1 MPEELSEIP
10 ESYLPTNVHLLHKE
24 KREKIFHQTMDKILD
39 KILVRFWD
47 LEDDQ
52 SSLILDLKVN
62 IQSNEFLIQAP
73 VQNGYA
79 KLNLRKGKENRI
91 TIIQIPIALL
101 TIGKS
106 VQLTVNGVIVTA
118 TRINK
123 ETDDIQNYSLCF
135 LQYVF
140 LIWNFM
146 DAIKEGDILRTN
158 VCLKTMIPLFY
169 CHSELSKYLAEC
181 IDYIQK
187 TEILLSTKMSMK
199 VRASSFIN
207 KSGRTG
213 KNKPADIEKENQV
226 KLLKELIR
234 GLGSNKTENAI
245 IGISKAA
252 PVIESVV
259 HQFDEEAGICELRT
273 THKSR
278 SLENDL
284 MVMLEKTRELDPFSN
299 QGRSL
304 HSFKGINANPVYTVN
319 KEKFQ

>member
-1 MPEELSEIP
+1 ME
-10 ESYLPTNVHLLHKE
+10 N
-24 KREKIFHQTMDKILD
+24 DK
-39 KILVRFWD
+39 
-47 LEDDQ
+47 
-52 SSLILDLKVN
+52 SSLILDLKVK
-62 IQSNEFLIQAP
+62 IQSTDLLIQAP

-79 KLNLRKGKENRI
+79 KLNLRKGQENRI
-91 TIIQIPIALL
+91 TIVQIPIALL

-106 VQLTVNGVIVTA
+106 VQLTVNGVTVSA

-123 ETDDIQNYSLCF
+123 ETDDIQNYSVCF

-146 DAIKEGDILRTN
+146 HAIKEGDIFRTN

-187 TEILLSTKMSMK
+187 TEILLSRKMSMK
-199 VRASSFIN
+199 VRAASFIN
-207 KSGRTG
+207 KSGRIG
-213 KNKPADIEKENQV
+213 KNKPADMEKENQV

-245 IGISKAA
+245 VGISKAA

-259 HQFDEEAGICELRT
+259 HHFDEESGICGSEQ
-273 THKSR
+273 HI
-278 SLENDL
+278 
-284 MVMLEKTRELDPFSN
+284 N
-299 QGRSL
+299 QNL
-304 HSFKGINANPVYTVN
+304 LKVT
-319 KEKFQ
+319 

>member
-1 MPEELSEIP
+1 M
-10 ESYLPTNVHLLHKE
+10 
-24 KREKIFHQTMDKILD
+24 Q
-39 KILVRFWD
+39 D
-47 LEDDQ
+47 LENDK
-52 SSLILDLKVN
+52 SSLILDLKVK
-62 IQSNEFLIQAP
+62 IQSTELLIQAP

-79 KLNLRKGKENRI
+79 KLNLRKGQENRI
-91 TIIQIPIALL
+91 TIVQIPIALL

-106 VQLTVNGVIVTA
+106 VQLTVNGITVSA

-123 ETDDIQNYSLCF
+123 ETNDIQNYSVCF

-146 DAIKEGDILRTN
+146 DAIKEGDIFRTN
-158 VCLKTMIPLFY
+158 VCLKTMIPFFY

-199 VRASSFIN
+199 VRAASFIN
-207 KSGRTG
+207 KSGRIG
-213 KNKPADIEKENQV
+213 KNKPADMEKENQV

-245 IGISKAA
+245 VGISKAA

-259 HQFDEEAGICELRT
+259 YHFDEEAGICELRT

-278 SLENDL
+278 SLESDL
-284 MVMLEKTRELDPFSN
+284 KVMLEKTRELDPFSN

-304 HSFKGINANPVYTVN
+304 QSYKGINANPIYSVN
-319 KEKFQ
+319 KEKFHQVVLRTAQRLRRGQISDQTEEDTSDIEGGDSDTDDPGSLFE

>member
-1 MPEELSEIP
+1 M
-10 ESYLPTNVHLLHKE
+10 
-24 KREKIFHQTMDKILD
+24 Q
-39 KILVRFWD
+39 D
-47 LEDDQ
+47 LENDK
-52 SSLILDLKVN
+52 SSLILDLKVK
-62 IQSNEFLIQAP
+62 IQSTDLLIQAP

-79 KLNLRKGKENRI
+79 KLNLRKGQENRI
-91 TIIQIPIALL
+91 TIVQIPIALL

-106 VQLTVNGVIVTA
+106 VQLTLNGVTVSA

-123 ETDDIQNYSLCF
+123 ETDDIQNYSVCF

-146 DAIKEGDILRTN
+146 DAIKEGDIFRTN

-199 VRASSFIN
+199 VRAASSIK
-207 KSGRTG
+207 KSGRIG
-213 KNKPADIEKENQV
+213 KNKPADMEKENQV

-234 GLGSNKTENAI
+234 GLGSNKI
-245 IGISKAA
+245 VGISKAA
-252 PVIESVV
+252 QVIESVV
-259 HQFDEEAGICELRT
+259 HHFDDEAGICEVRT

-278 SLENDL
+278 SLESDL
-284 MVMLEKTRELDPFSN
+284 KVMLVKTRELDPFSN

-304 HSFKGINANPVYTVN
+304 QSYKGINANPIYSVN
-319 KEKFQ
+319 KEKFHQVVLRTAQRLRRGQISDQTEEDTSDIEGGDSDSDDPGSLFE

>member
-1 MPEELSEIP
+1 M
-10 ESYLPTNVHLLHKE
+10 
-24 KREKIFHQTMDKILD
+24 Q
-39 KILVRFWD
+39 D
-47 LEDDQ
+47 LENDK
-52 SSLILDLKVN
+52 SSLILDLKVK
-62 IQSNEFLIQAP
+62 IQSTDLLIQAP

-79 KLNLRKGKENRI
+79 KLNLRKGQEKRI
-91 TIIQIPIALL
+91 TIVQMPIALL

-106 VQLTVNGVIVTA
+106 VQLTVNGITVSA

-123 ETDDIQNYSLCF
+123 ETNDIQNYSVCF

-146 DAIKEGDILRTN
+146 DAIKEGDIFRTN
-158 VCLKTMIPLFY
+158 VCFKTMIPLFY

-199 VRASSFIN
+199 VRAASFIN
-207 KSGRTG
+207 KSGRIG
-213 KNKPADIEKENQV
+213 KNKPADMEKENQV

-245 IGISKAA
+245 VGISKAA

-259 HQFDEEAGICELRT
+259 HHFDEEAGICEIRT

-278 SLENDL
+278 SLERD
-284 MVMLEKTRELDPFSN
+284 SN

-304 HSFKGINANPVYTVN
+304 QSYKGINANPIYSVN
-319 KEKFQ
+319 KEKFHQVVLRTAQRLRRGQISDQTEEYTSNIEGGDSDSDDPGSLFE

>member
-1 MPEELSEIP
+1 M
-10 ESYLPTNVHLLHKE
+10 
-24 KREKIFHQTMDKILD
+24 Q
-39 KILVRFWD
+39 D
-47 LEDDQ
+47 LENDK
-52 SSLILDLKVN
+52 SSLILDLKVK
-62 IQSNEFLIQAP
+62 IQSTDLLIQAP

-79 KLNLRKGKENRI
+79 KLNLRKGQEKRI
-91 TIIQIPIALL
+91 TIVQMPIALL

-106 VQLTVNGVIVTA
+106 VQLTVNGITVSA

-123 ETDDIQNYSLCF
+123 ETNDIQNYSVCF

-146 DAIKEGDILRTN
+146 DAIKEGDIFRTN
-158 VCLKTMIPLFY
+158 VCFKTMIPLFY

-199 VRASSFIN
+199 VRAASFIN
-207 KSGRTG
+207 KSGRIG
-213 KNKPADIEKENQV
+213 KNKPADMEKENQV
-226 KLLKELIR
+226 KLLKELNR

-245 IGISKAA
+245 VGISKAA

-259 HQFDEEAGICELRT
+259 HHFDEEAGICEIRT

-278 SLENDL
+278 LK
-284 MVMLEKTRELDPFSN
+284 KTRELDPFSN

-304 HSFKGINANPVYTVN
+304 QSYKGINANPIYSVN
-319 KEKFQ
+319 KEKFHQVVLRTAQRLRRGQISDQTEEDTSNIEGGDSDSDDPGSLFE

>member
-1 MPEELSEIP
+1 M
-10 ESYLPTNVHLLHKE
+10 
-24 KREKIFHQTMDKILD
+24 Q
-39 KILVRFWD
+39 D
-47 LEDDQ
+47 LENDK
-52 SSLILDLKVN
+52 SSLILDLKVK
-62 IQSNEFLIQAP
+62 IQSTDLLIQAP

-79 KLNLRKGKENRI
+79 KLNLRKGQEKRI
-91 TIIQIPIALL
+91 TIVQMPIALL

-106 VQLTVNGVIVTA
+106 VQLTVNGITVSA

-123 ETDDIQNYSLCF
+123 ETNDIQNYSVCF

-146 DAIKEGDILRTN
+146 DAIKEGDIFRTN
-158 VCLKTMIPLFY
+158 VCFKTMIPLFY

-199 VRASSFIN
+199 VRAASFIN
-207 KSGRTG
+207 KSGRIG
-213 KNKPADIEKENQV
+213 KNKPADMEKENQV
-226 KLLKELIR
+226 KLLNELNR

-245 IGISKAA
+245 VGISKAA

-259 HQFDEEAGICELRT
+259 HHFDEEAGICEIRT

-278 SLENDL
+278 LK
-284 MVMLEKTRELDPFSN
+284 KTRELDPFSN

-304 HSFKGINANPVYTVN
+304 QSYKGINANPIYSVN
-319 KEKFQ
+319 KEKFHQVVLRTAQRLRRGQISDQTEEDTSNIEGGDSDSDDPGSLFE

>member
-1 MPEELSEIP
+1 M
-10 ESYLPTNVHLLHKE
+10 
-24 KREKIFHQTMDKILD
+24 Q
-39 KILVRFWD
+39 D
-47 LEDDQ
+47 LENDK
-52 SSLILDLKVN
+52 SSLILDLKVK
-62 IQSNEFLIQAP
+62 IQSTDLLIQAP

-79 KLNLRKGKENRI
+79 KLNLRKGQEKRI
-91 TIIQIPIALL
+91 TIVQMPIALL

-106 VQLTVNGVIVTA
+106 VQLTVNGITVSA

-123 ETDDIQNYSLCF
+123 ETNDIQNYSVCF

-146 DAIKEGDILRTN
+146 DAIKEGDIFRTN
-158 VCLKTMIPLFY
+158 VCFKTMIPLFY

-199 VRASSFIN
+199 VRAASFIN
-207 KSGRTG
+207 KSGRIG
-213 KNKPADIEKENQV
+213 KNKPADMEKENQV

-245 IGISKAA
+245 VGISKAA

-259 HQFDEEAGICELRT
+259 HHFDEEAGICEIRT

-278 SLENDL
+278 LK
-284 MVMLEKTRELDPFSN
+284 KTRELDPFSN

-304 HSFKGINANPVYTVN
+304 QSYKGINANPIYSVN
-319 KEKFQ
+319 KEKFHQVVLRTAQRLRRGQISDQTEEDTSNIEGGDSDSDDPGSLFE